1 MNPMAENTKHCWVCD
16 CGRVIPF
23 QQPEIPADDPL
34 SEQNADKVCPRC
46 GENMYFDEV
55 EDG

>member
-1 MNPMAENTKHCWVCD
+1 MAENTKHCWVCD